1 MAKHPRTHPQSPASR
16 PGAAAP
22 KLEPEPAPAAV
33 VDATA
38 AAAPEPASAASD
50 AEEPTTPAPE
60 AEPEPEPDCKPEPP
74 AALRCRVNWHFAG
87 FRERE
92 LHEGDEVDTDE
103 AEAAPYLGGVLTR
116 LEAAE

>member
-1 MAKHPRTHPQSPASR
+1 MGKKRPPIPQSPASR

-33 VDATA
+33 VDAAA

-60 AEPEPEPDCKPEPP
+60 AEPEPDSKPEPP

-87 FRERE
+87 FREQE
-92 LHEGDEVDTDE
+92 LYEGDEVDTNE

>member
-1 MAKHPRTHPQSPASR
+1 MAKHPRPHPQSPASQ

-22 KLEPEPAPAAV
+22 KIEPEAAPAAV
-33 VDATA
+33 VDAAA
-38 AAAPEPASAASD
+38 AAAPEPVSAASD

-60 AEPEPEPDCKPEPP
+60 AEPEPDSKPEP
-74 AALRCRVNWHFAG
+74 ATALRCRVNWHFAG
-87 FRERE
+87 FRERD

>member
-33 VDATA
+33 VDAAA

-50 AEEPTTPAPE
+50 AEDPTTPAPE
-60 AEPEPEPDCKPEPP
+60 PEPEPDSKPEPP

-87 FRERE
+87 FRERD

>member
-1 MAKHPRTHPQSPASR
+1 MAKHPRPHPQSPASR

-22 KLEPEPAPAAV
+22 TLEPEPAPAAV
-33 VDATA
+33 VDAAA
-38 AAAPEPASAASD
+38 AAAPEPASAA
-50 AEEPTTPAPE
+50 
-60 AEPEPEPDCKPEPP
+60 PDSKPEPP

-87 FRERE
+87 FRERD

>member
-1 MAKHPRTHPQSPASR
+1 MGKKHQPTPQSPASR

-33 VDATA
+33 VDAAA

-60 AEPEPEPDCKPEPP
+60 AEPEPP
-74 AALRCRVNWHFAG
+74 AALRCRVTWHFAG
-87 FRERE
+87 FREQE
-92 LHEGDEVDTDE
+92 LYEGDEVDTDE
-103 AEAAPYLGGVLTR
+103 TEAAPYLGGVLTR

>member
-1 MAKHPRTHPQSPASR
+1 MAKHPRPHPQSPASR

-22 KLEPEPAPAAV
+22 EPA
-33 VDATA
+33 
-38 AAAPEPASAASD
+38 PASAASD

-60 AEPEPEPDCKPEPP
+60 AEPAPDSKPEP
-74 AALRCRVNWHFAG
+74 ATALRCRVNWHFAG
-87 FRERE
+87 FREHE

-116 LEAAE
+116 LEAVE

>member
-1 MAKHPRTHPQSPASR
+1 MGKKHQPTPQSPASR

-22 KLEPEPAPAAV
+22 KLEPEPEPAAV
-33 VDATA
+33 VDAAA

-60 AEPEPEPDCKPEPP
+60 AEPEPDCKPEPP
-74 AALRCRVNWHFAG
+74 AALRCRVNWRFAG
-87 FRERE
+87 FREQE